1 MTVDNFLKYI
11 RYELNYSTHT
21 VLSYSIDL
29 NQFVNYLT
37 NNKADKF
44 NPTDITYNDIR
55 SWLGKLAK
63 EGLSPR
69 TLRRKAQSVR
79 AYFKYL
85 VKSKFITT
93 NPAVDITLSKTN
105 KPLPEFVRDNE
116 MQEIIAQ
123 LEPSDND
130 FSSHRN
136 HLIFLLL
143 YTTGIRQ
150 SELLGISDCDIDFT
164 RMEVKVT
171 GKRNK
176 QRLIPIANEIAE
188 VITKYQ
194 QLRNEQYPDLKD
206 CKLIIHKGKPMTTNT
221 LYYIVSRIL
230 KDTSSRQ
237 KGAHVLRHTF
247 ATAMLNNGAGLNSI
261 KEILGHSSIATTQ
274 IYTHITLRE
283 LQTNYEHAHPRALKK
298 EV

>member
-21 VLSYSIDL
+21 VLSYSIDI
-29 NQFVNYLT
+29 NQFVHYLT
-37 NNKADKF
+37 NGKTDKF
-44 NPTDITYNDIR
+44 KPTDITYNDIR
-55 SWLGKLAK
+55 SWLSKLAK
-63 EGLSPR
+63 EGKSPR
-69 TLRRKAQSVR
+69 TLRRKVQSLR

-85 VKSKFITT
+85 VKSKSITL
-93 NPAVDITLSKTN
+93 NPAIDITLSKTN

-116 MQEIIAQ
+116 MQEIISK
-123 LEPSDND
+123 LKPLDND
-130 FSSHRN
+130 FSSYRN
-136 HLIFLLL
+136 YLILLLL
-143 YTTGIRQ
+143 YTTGMRQ
-150 SELLGISDCDIDFT
+150 AELLGINDYDIDLAT
-164 RMEVKVT
+164 MDIKVT

-176 QRLIPIANEIAE
+176 QRLIPIATEIAE

-194 QLRNEQYPDLKD
+194 HLRNEEYPNLKD
-206 CKLIIHKGKPMTTNT
+206 SRLIIHKGKPMTSNT

-247 ATAMLNNGAGLNSI
+247 ATTMLNNGAGLNSI

>member
-123 LEPSDND
+123 LEPSHNEL
-130 FSSHRN
+130 SSHRN
-136 HLIFLLL
+136 ILIFLLL
-143 YTTGIRQ
+143 
-150 SELLGISDCDIDFT
+150 
-164 RMEVKVT
+164 
-171 GKRNK
+171 
-176 QRLIPIANEIAE
+176 
-188 VITKYQ
+188 
-194 QLRNEQYPDLKD
+194 
-206 CKLIIHKGKPMTTNT
+206 
-221 LYYIVSRIL
+221 
-230 KDTSSRQ
+230 
-237 KGAHVLRHTF
+237 
-247 ATAMLNNGAGLNSI
+247 
-261 KEILGHSSIATTQ
+261 
-274 IYTHITLRE
+274 
-283 LQTNYEHAHPRALKK
+283 
-298 EV
+298 

>member
-37 NNKADKF
+37 NNKADEF
-44 NPTDITYNDIR
+44 NPIDTTYNDIR

-69 TLRRKAQSVR
+69 TLRRKTQSIR

-85 VKSKFITT
+85 VKSKFITA
-93 NPAVDITLSKTN
+93 NPAADITLSKTN

-116 MQEIIAQ
+116 MQEIITQ
-123 LEPSDND
+123 LKPSDND
-130 FSSHRN
+130 FSGYRN
-136 HLIFLLL
+136 YLIFLLL

-150 SELLGISDCDIDFT
+150 AELLGISDCDIDFT
-164 RMEVKVT
+164 RMEIKVT

-194 QLRNEQYPDLKD
+194 QLRNEQFPDLEQ
-206 CKLIIHKGKPMTTNT
+206 CKLIVHKGKPMTTNT
-221 LYYIVSRIL
+221 LYYTISRIL

-237 KGAHVLRHTF
+237 KGAHILRHTF
-247 ATAMLNNGAGLNSI
+247 ATTMLNNGAGLNSI